1 MAYPPPEIKFTV
13 RTTCLQL
20 GNNVIKITRFETVN
34 LQIKKSN
41 NITKQIKKSKNIAK
55 KSQILKFADNKTATT
70 TERQIIPWFLNYCT
84 LPRCRQHNFAPNAV
98 TVEDSAWP

>member
-20 GNNVIKITRFETVN
+20 GNNVIKIIRFETVN

-41 NITKQIKKSKNIAK
+41 DLAKQIQKSNNIAK

-70 TERQIIPWFLNYCT
+70 TETHIIPWF
-84 LPRCRQHNFAPNAV
+84 
-98 TVEDSAWP
+98 